1 MGTKMTTSWTSDG
14 SYQAARTVVY
24 RHECEC
30 ANASG
35 PLPADGEAVHRFDVD
50 GKPFPWLITE
60 QGANFMRLP
69 DGVGFLVAVT
79 IIPYDTDM
87 GCHLEFHHCGYE
99 HPLIGGVE
107 FPWLLHGAMSYTYG
121 QKLGPLLSLQFFA
134 DAVDTD
140 AEIVDAGTY

>member
-1 MGTKMTTSWTSDG
+1 MTTTSWTRH
-14 SYQAARTVVY
+14 QAARTVVY
-24 RHECEC
+24 RHECDC

-35 PLPADGEAVHRFDVD
+35 PLPTDGEAVHRFDVD

-60 QGANFMRLP
+60 QGATFIRLP

-79 IIPYDTDM
+79 IVPYDVEM
-87 GCHLEFHHCGYE
+87 GCHLEFHHCGDE

-107 FPWLLHGAMSYTYG
+107 FPWLLHGALTYSVH
-121 QKLGPLLSLQFFA
+121 LLHGPLLSLQFFA

-140 AEIVDAGTY
+140 AEIVDAVTY